1 MPKDFVR
8 FLPGCTALALL
19 ALLAGCGTRQPATPP
34 TDPGC
39 MAALAGSGAHFGPWP
54 AAPGGAC
61 SVDQPLVLERAGP
74 VLLPPLETSCAMAAA
89 WTGFVPEL
97 DRLARTEA
105 GAPVTAV
112 LTAGSWS
119 CRSMTGNSS
128 RPSLHAS
135 ARAIDVRGFQLADG
149 RRIDVARD
157 WYRQDAAGRFLRAVG
172 KAACRHFQVV
182 LGPPADRFHHDHLH
196 VDIGPWRLCQVG

>member
-1 MPKDFVR
+1 MPNVLLR
-8 FLPGCTALALL
+8 LPAGCAALALL
-19 ALLAGCGTRQPATPP
+19 ALVAGCGTRPPATPP

-39 MAALAGSGAHFGPWP
+39 MAALAGTGARFSPWP

-61 SVDQPLVLERAGP
+61 GVDQPLILEHAGP
-74 VLLPPLETSCAMAAA
+74 ALVPPLKTSCAMAAA
-89 WTGFVPEL
+89 WAGFTPEL
-97 DRLARTEA
+97 NRLARAEA
-105 GAPVTAV
+105 GAPVAAV

-119 CRSMTGNSS
+119 CRSMSGNSR
-128 RPSLHAS
+128 RPSLHAT
-135 ARAIDVRGFQLADG
+135 ARAIDVRGFRLADG

-157 WYRQDAAGRFLRAVG
+157 WYRPDAAGRFLRAVG